1 MSLIFGI
8 LQPYIFFHG
17 RRKSLRRMK
26 VARIIISILLLLFF
40 ADIARYFV
48 FPDVGKLVEENPVKT
63 AFMESREAEWKE
75 QGLDNKKIH
84 QQWVSL
90 HNVSPNLIKAVL
102 IAEDDKFWKHEGFD
116 YQAIERSIEKD
127 IAAKKFKMGGSTI
140 SQQLAKNLYLSSS
153 KNPVRKIK
161 EAILTWR
168 IEKKLSKRRILELY
182 VNLVEWGDGIFGI
195 DQAARHYYGV
205 SPARLTAQQA
215 SKLVSVLP
223 NPIKYSPV
231 GFSSYVRNRSRIIYA
246 VMRKRGIFVPDYKE
260 VMTVKPDVVPVD
272 SVVIGVPEY
281 LIDQAVS
288 ADSTSD
294 KGAADKSALPAGKG
308 DASVSETPSGAD
320 KP

>member
-1 MSLIFGI
+1 
-8 LQPYIFFHG
+8 
-17 RRKSLRRMK
+17 MK
-26 VARIIISILLLLFF
+26 LVRTIISILLMLFF

-48 FPDVGKLVEENPVKT
+48 YPDVGKLVEENPVKS
-63 AFMESREAEWKE
+63 AFMESREAEWKRD
-75 QGLDNKKIH
+75 GLDEKKIH
-84 QQWVSL
+84 QRWVL
-90 HNVSPNLIKAVL
+90 LRNVSPNLIKAVL

-116 YQAIERSIEKD
+116 YQAIQRSIEKD

-182 VNLVEWGDGIFGI
+182 VNVVEWGDGIFGI

-215 SKLVSVLP
+215 SKLASILP
-223 NPIKYSPV
+223 NPIKYSPT
-231 GFSSYVRNRSRIIYA
+231 GSSLYVRNRSRIIYSI
-246 VMRKRGIFVPDYKE
+246 MRKRGIFVPDYKE
-260 VMTVKPDVVPVD
+260 VMTVTPDTIPVD
-272 SVVIGVPEY
+272 SVVVGVPEY
-281 LIDQAVS
+281 LSDQAVS
-288 ADSTSD
+288 ADSTSGNTSEN
-294 KGAADKSALPAGKG
+294 KGALPPGKG
-308 DASVSETPSGAD
+308 DEGVSETPSGTQ

>member
-1 MSLIFGI
+1 MKLIRT
-8 LQPYIFFHG
+8 L
-17 RRKSLRRMK
+17 L
-26 VARIIISILLLLFF
+26 SILLLLFV

-48 FPDVGKLVEENPVKT
+48 FPDVGKLVDENPVKT
-63 AFMESREAEWKE
+63 AFMETREAEWKAE
-75 QGLDNKKIH
+75 GLNDKKI
-84 QQWVSL
+84 QQKWVSL

-116 YQAIERSIEKD
+116 YQAIERSIEKN
-127 IAAKKFKMGGSTI
+127 IAAKQFKMGGSTI
-140 SQQLAKNLYLSSS
+140 SQQLAKNLYLSAS

-161 EAILTWR
+161 EAIITWR

-215 SKLVSVLP
+215 SKLASILP
-223 NPIKYSPV
+223 NPIKFSPV
-231 GFSSYVRNRSRIIYA
+231 GSSSYVRNRSRIIYA
-246 VMRKRGIFVPDYKE
+246 IMRKRGVFVPDYKE

-288 ADSTSD
+288 ADSTA
-294 KGAADKSALPAGKG
+294 GKSSENKSTVPAGKG
-308 DASVSETPSGAD
+308 EGGVPENSSGSP

>member
-1 MSLIFGI
+1 MKLI
-8 LQPYIFFHG
+8 
-17 RRKSLRRMK
+17 
-26 VARIIISILLLLFF
+26 RIIISILLLLFF

-48 FPDVGKLVEENPVKT
+48 LPDVGKLVDENPVKT

-75 QGLDNKKIH
+75 QGLTDKKI
-84 QQWVSL
+84 QQKWVSL
-90 HNVSPNLIKAVL
+90 NNVSPNLIKAVL

-195 DQAARHYYGV
+195 DQAARHYYGI

-215 SKLVSVLP
+215 SKLASILP
-223 NPIKYSPV
+223 NPIKFSPV
-231 GFSSYVRNRSRIIYA
+231 GSSSYVRNRSRIIYA
-246 VMRKRGIFVPDYKE
+246 IMRKRGVFVPDYKE

-288 ADSTSD
+288 ADRTAGKSSD
-294 KGAADKSALPAGKG
+294 NKSIVPAGKG
-308 DASVSETPSGAD
+308 ESGVPENSSD
-320 KP
+320 SPKP

>member
-1 MSLIFGI
+1 M
-8 LQPYIFFHG
+8 
-17 RRKSLRRMK
+17 
-26 VARIIISILLLLFF
+26 LFF

-48 FPDVGKLVEENPVKT
+48 FPDVGKLVDENPVKT
-63 AFMESREAEWKE
+63 AFMEYRESEWKAA
-75 QGLDNKKIH
+75 GLSDKKIH
-84 QQWVSL
+84 QKWVSL
-90 HNVSPNLIKAVL
+90 QNVSPNLIKAVL

-116 YQAIERSIEKD
+116 FQAIERSIEKD

-195 DQAARHYYGV
+195 DQAAHHYYGV

-215 SKLVSVLP
+215 SKLASILP
-223 NPIKYSPV
+223 NPIKFSPL
-231 GFSSYVRNRSRIIYA
+231 GSSSYVRNRSRIIYA
-246 VMRKRGIFVPDYKE
+246 IMRKRGVFVPDYKE
-260 VMTVKPDVVPVD
+260 VMTVKPDVVPLD

-288 ADSTSD
+288 ADSIASKD
-294 KGAADKSALPAGKG
+294 SKYQGAPPAGKG
-308 DASVSETPSGAD
+308 EGGVPDIPSGTV

>member
-1 MSLIFGI
+1 
-8 LQPYIFFHG
+8 
-17 RRKSLRRMK
+17 MK
-26 VARIIISILLLLFF
+26 LVRIIISILLLLFF

-48 FPDVGKLVEENPVKT
+48 YPDVGKLVDENPLKT
-63 AFMESREAEWKE
+63 AFMESREAEWKQE
-75 QGLDNKKIH
+75 GLDDKKIH
-84 QQWVSL
+84 QKWVSL
-90 HNVSPNLIKAVL
+90 RNVSPNLIKAVL

-127 IAAKKFKMGGSTI
+127 IVAKKFKMGGSTI

-205 SPARLTAQQA
+205 SPAGLTALQA
-215 SKLVSVLP
+215 SKLASILP

-231 GFSSYVRNRSRIIYA
+231 GTSAYVRNRSRIIYA
-246 VMRKRGIFVPDYKE
+246 IMRKRGIFVPDYKE
-260 VMTVKPDVVPVD
+260 VMTLTPDITPVD

-281 LIDQAVS
+281 LIDQAFS
-288 ADSTSD
+288 ADSSSMKSSEEKLTVPAE
-294 KGAADKSALPAGKG
+294 KGEGG
-308 DASVSETPSGAD
+308 GSETPGNTH

>member
-1 MSLIFGI
+1 MKLIRTI
-8 LQPYIFFHG
+8 L
-17 RRKSLRRMK
+17 
-26 VARIIISILLLLFF
+26 SILLLLFF

-48 FPDVGKLVEENPVKT
+48 FPDVGKLVDENPVKT
-63 AFMESREAEWKE
+63 AFMETREAEWKE
-75 QGLDNKKIH
+75 EGLNDKKI
-84 QQWVSL
+84 QQKWVSL

-102 IAEDDKFWKHEGFD
+102 IAEDDKFWKHDGFD
-116 YQAIERSIEKD
+116 YQAIERSIEKN
-127 IAAKKFKMGGSTI
+127 IAAKQFKMGGSTI
-140 SQQLAKNLYLSSS
+140 SQQLAKNLYLSAS

-215 SKLVSVLP
+215 SKLASILP
-223 NPIKYSPV
+223 NPIKFSPV
-231 GFSSYVRNRSRIIYA
+231 GSSAYVRNRSRIIYA
-246 VMRKRGIFVPDYKE
+246 IMRKRGIYVPDYKE

-288 ADSTSD
+288 ADST
-294 KGAADKSALPAGKG
+294 AGKG
-308 DASVSETPSGAD
+308 SESKGFVPEIPSGLQ